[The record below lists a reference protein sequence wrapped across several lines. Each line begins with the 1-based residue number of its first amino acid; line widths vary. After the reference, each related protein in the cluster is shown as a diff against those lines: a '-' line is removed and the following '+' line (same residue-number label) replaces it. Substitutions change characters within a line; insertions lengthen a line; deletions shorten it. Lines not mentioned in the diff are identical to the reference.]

1 MRPVNLIPEDQRR
14 KAGGAGASPLAFIV
28 VGALFL
34 LLVGVVMVVLTSNE
48 ISDRKAEVSEL
59 SVRKAE
65 AAARADRLAPYAN
78 FQKAE
83 EQRTQAVFTLA
94 DTRFDWVRVIR
105 QLSLILPPHVWL
117 TNLTG
122 SAGAGL
128 GGSEG
133 AGAEVSSSIA
143 GPSLQLTGC
152 ARGQETV
159 AAFVASLKEIDG
171 VTRVGLASSSLAGS
185 TSGGSP
191 SAGSSGGCTG
201 SGVASFQLSVAFDEA
216 PASPNAGGAEQ
227 VEATATAA
235 APEAS
240 SPTTTPA
247 G

>member
-14 KAGGAGASPLAFIV
+14 KAGGVGASPLAFIV

-34 LLVGVVMVVLTSNE
+34 LLAGVVMTVLTSNE

-59 SVRKAE
+59 KVRKAE
-65 AAARADRLAPYAN
+65 VAARADRLAPYAD

-128 GGSEG
+128 GGAEG

-143 GPSLQLTGC
+143 GPSLQLSGC
-152 ARGQETV
+152 ARGQDTV

-171 VTRVGLASSSLAGS
+171 VTRVGLANSSLGGSSSAG
-185 TSGGSP
+185 
-191 SAGSSGGCTG
+191 GSSGGCSG
-201 SGVASFQLSVAFDEA
+201 SGIASFQLSVAFDEA
-216 PASPNAGGAEQ
+216 PASLNAGGAEQ
-227 VEATATAA
+227 VDATATAE
-235 APEAS
+235 APETAAS
-240 SPTTTPA
+240 PSPTATPA